1 MATKS
6 VKATEKKTTL
16 DKNVD
21 RIQKTAKNVEK
32 EVVKTAN
39 VVVDNVKA
47 DSKELQALAT
57 KTVKEAG
64 KKLDL
69 KKNVEVIQKT
79 AKSVNEQILKTAE
92 DVVEDITKTD
102 KEAVKK
108 AIENTREAIENFDV
122 DKQVKEA
129 RKTAQKVNA
138 AALETAD
145 EMVDDIFSAGEK
157 WQKVAEK
164 AVKGGLHLAGR
175 QQEIFFDTLETMKGQ
190 FSKSAVRFRKIFNNN

>member
-39 VVVDNVKA
+39 VVVDNMKA

-69 KKNVEVIQKT
+69 KKNVEMIQNT

-92 DVVEDITKTD
+92 EVMEDFTKTG
-102 KEAVKK
+102 KVALKK

-145 EMVDDIFSAGEK
+145 EMVDDFFSASEK

-175 QQEIFFDTLETMKGQ
+175 QQEIFFDTLEGVKGQ
-190 FSKSAVRFRKIFNNN
+190 FTKSAVRFRKIFSNN